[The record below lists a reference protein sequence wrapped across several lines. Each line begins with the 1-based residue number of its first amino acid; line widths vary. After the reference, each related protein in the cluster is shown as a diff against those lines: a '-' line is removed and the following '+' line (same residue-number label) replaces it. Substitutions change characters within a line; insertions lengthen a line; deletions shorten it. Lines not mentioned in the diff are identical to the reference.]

1 MNNNETPI
9 DLLFEKAND
18 YSKTT
23 MELLKLEAID
33 KTTTVMASITA
44 KILLAIVV
52 TLFTL
57 VSTIG
62 FSLWIGD
69 LMGKSYYGF
78 LFVAGIYFFVI
89 VLLYTFQNKWI
100 KLTTKNYFISEFLN

>member
-9 DLLFEKAND
+9 DMLFEKADN

-23 MELLKLEAID
+23 IELLKLKAID

-44 KILLAIVV
+44 KFLLAIVV

-100 KLTTKNYFISEFLN
+100 KLLTKNYFISEFLN

>member
-9 DLLFEKAND
+9 DILFEKAND

-23 MELLKLEAID
+23 IELLKLKAID
-33 KTTTVMASITA
+33 KTTTVMASFTA
-44 KILLAIVV
+44 KFLLAIVV
-52 TLFTL
+52 TLFIL

-78 LFVAGIYFFVI
+78 LIVAGIYFFVI

-100 KLTTKNYFISEFLN
+100 KLPTKNYFISEFLN